1 MSGKSGNDHFK
12 NLINDFPSQIWFP
25 YFFMYFNHENRDLRI
40 SSLSPA
46 QDFSHVAGPML
57 QLCLPKE
64 LAAKK
69 R

>member
-1 MSGKSGNDHFK
+1 MTFHLKSG
-12 NLINDFPSQIWFP
+12 FPI
-25 YFFMYFNHENRDLRI
+25 FFMYFNHENRDLRI

>member
-1 MSGKSGNDHFK
+1 
-12 NLINDFPSQIWFP
+12 
-25 YFFMYFNHENRDLRI
+25 MYFNHENRDLRI

-69 R
+69 GELMRILGVFLGW